1 MNDWKEAGKIA
12 GTALAYGRDMIKPGA
27 SILEIC
33 QKVDAKILDLGGK
46 PAFPCQISLNATA
59 AHFCPDET
67 SDVILSNEVVKL
79 DCGAEFKGAIGD
91 NAVTV
96 DLSGE
101 NKNLVDASRAAL
113 KAAIATVKPGVAIR
127 EIGKAIQDE
136 IVSRGFLPI
145 VNLSGHG
152 LDRYTIH
159 TKPTIPNVDNG
170 DPTILKE
177 GMIFAIEPFATKG
190 SGRVH
195 EVGAPTIYSLVQKRS
210 VRDSA
215 ERDLLKQMDL
225 FEGKPFVNRWLR
237 NSRREIALRSL
248 LRQGV
253 IHSYPPL
260 VEVQNGLVSQA
271 EHSVLVTADGCDV
284 LTDIGVDYSK

>member
-1 MNDWKEAGKIA
+1 MNDWIEAGKIA
-12 GTALAYGRDMIKPGA
+12 GQALSYGKDMIKSGA

-33 QKVDAKILDLGGK
+33 QKVDEKIIELGAN
-46 PAFPCQISLNATA
+46 PAFPCQISLNSIA
-59 AHFCPDET
+59 AHFCPDEN

-101 NKNLVDASRAAL
+101 NAELVAASRAAL
-113 KAAIATVKPGVAIR
+113 MAAISKIKPGVAIR
-127 EIGKAIQDE
+127 EIGAAIQDE
-136 IVSRGFLPI
+136 IVNRGFLPI

-177 GMIFAIEPFATKG
+177 GMIFAVEPFATTG

-195 EVGAPTIYSLVQKRS
+195 EVGNPTIYSLTQKRS
-210 VRDSA
+210 VRDPA
-215 ERDLLKQMDL
+215 ERELLKQMAV
-225 FEGKPFVNRWLR
+225 FEGKPFVNRWLKHP
-237 NSRREIALRSL
+237 RREIALRSL
-248 LRQGV
+248 VRQGI
-253 IHSYPPL
+253 IHPYAPL
-260 VEVQNGLVSQA
+260 VEVQNGPVSQA
-271 EHSVLVTADGCDV
+271 EHSVMVTAQGCTI
-284 LTDIGVDYSK
+284 LTDIGVDYS